1 MNVITY
7 RDLQIQHI
15 FGQNRGL
22 KYRQLDTYDVAQ
34 HSTFLRMRQYT
45 TTFVIYLA
53 ILICLLLS
61 VDSLIQKPN
70 QANKIASATY
80 SHRCRSKYEDTN
92 VTLACTQQLKKFWG
106 IEIDVMYDAALATFV
121 LAHVIKKSAQN
132 QGTYTELEAFVS
144 HSFAGSVWFDLKFND
159 ADCSA
164 HTGKPTCTELFL
176 DILQAGRVDLQK
188 VVIEVGHAN
197 MLHAFQNA
205 SFKTIS
211 PQQSLWGYD
220 YVLFRR
226 MVPGMVLGDLHD
238 SCFTPSCSAIQIINW
253 IPCLS
258 DAFFLDGGRYV
269 YSDAAKP
276 PTACARYVRMDVLRI
291 VIYATGLLLLCLI
304 ILVTMYIYSKAR
316 RF

>member
-1 MNVITY
+1 
-7 RDLQIQHI
+7 
-15 FGQNRGL
+15 
-22 KYRQLDTYDVAQ
+22 
-34 HSTFLRMRQYT
+34 MRQYT
-45 TTFVIYLA
+45 TTFAIYLA

-188 VVIEVGHAN
+188 V
-197 MLHAFQNA
+197 
-205 SFKTIS
+205 
-211 PQQSLWGYD
+211 
-220 YVLFRR
+220 
-226 MVPGMVLGDLHD
+226 
-238 SCFTPSCSAIQIINW
+238 
-253 IPCLS
+253 
-258 DAFFLDGGRYV
+258 
-269 YSDAAKP
+269 
-276 PTACARYVRMDVLRI
+276 
-291 VIYATGLLLLCLI
+291 
-304 ILVTMYIYSKAR
+304 
-316 RF
+316 